1 MRVLIDRLSCNVGA
15 VPLCPPVG
23 TVIKR
28 LSRLCRIATK
38 RTKST
43 NVGVI
48 ERQTSVRS
56 GFGRLSQLCS
66 VFAIAICLIR
76 VDAVCASEALVALYN
91 RGNEYYRAGDFDAAI
106 SAYERVIAQGLNNG
120 EVYYNLGNAY
130 FKNAQLGR
138 AILSY
143 ERALKLMPSDRDVL
157 ANLQFANAQKIDRES
172 EDEVNILTRVL
183 QAIFA
188 FFTLNTLAVMVCA
201 FVFLIGGVAVCWI
214 FVPVRRLLWG
224 GLLVVFVG
232 GLLGSAAMLAFK
244 AYQHSIPK
252 AIILVDEAI
261 GRSGPGTDFLQVFA
275 LHEGTKV
282 EIERVEG
289 RWLLVR
295 LRSGLGGWIEARALE
310 RI

>member
-1 MRVLIDRLSCNVGA
+1 MR
-15 VPLCPPVG
+15 
-23 TVIKR
+23 TVIER

-38 RTKST
+38 GTKGT

-48 ERQTSVRS
+48 ERQTAVHSDFRRWL
-56 GFGRLSQLCS
+56 RLCLVVAVAVLVVDV
-66 VFAIAICLIR
+66 VF
-76 VDAVCASEALVALYN
+76 ASEALVVLYN
-91 RGNEYYRAGDFDAAI
+91 RGNEHYRGGDFDAAI
-106 SAYERVIAQGLNNG
+106 SAYERVVAQGLNNG

-143 ERALKLMPSDRDVL
+143 ERALNLMPDDRDVL
-157 ANLQFANAQKIDRES
+157 ANLQFANDQKIDRES
-172 EDEVNILTRVL
+172 EDDANILTRVL
-183 QAIFA
+183 QAIFD
-188 FFTLNTLAVMVCA
+188 FFTLDALAVMVCV
-201 FVFLIGGVAVCWI
+201 FVFCVGGVAVFWI

-224 GLLVVFVG
+224 GLLVVLVA
-232 GLLGSAAMLAFK
+232 GLLSSAAMLAFK
-244 AYQHSIPK
+244 AHQHSIPK

-261 GRSGPGTDFLQVFA
+261 GRSGPGLDFLQVFA

-289 RWLLVR
+289 GWLLVR
-295 LRSGLGGWIEARALE
+295 LRSGLGGWIQARALE

>member
-23 TVIKR
+23 
-28 LSRLCRIATK
+28 A
-38 RTKST
+38 
-43 NVGVI
+43 VI
-48 ERQTSVRS
+48 ERQMCS
-56 GFGRLSQLCS
+56 GFRRWLRLCL
-66 VFAIAICLIR
+66 VVAVAICLIG
-76 VDAVCASEALVALYN
+76 VDAVFASEALVALYN
-91 RGNEYYRAGDFDAAI
+91 RGNEHYRAGDYEAAI
-106 SAYERVIAQGLNNG
+106 SAYERVIAQGLDNG

-143 ERALKLMPSDRDVL
+143 ERALNLMPGDRDVL

-188 FFTLNTLAVMVCA
+188 FFTLDALAVMVCV
-201 FVFLIGGVAVCWI
+201 FVFCVGGVAVCWI

-232 GLLGSAAMLAFK
+232 GLLCSAAMLAFK
-244 AYQHSIPK
+244 AHQHGIPK
-252 AIILVDEAI
+252 AIILADEAI
-261 GRSGPGTDFLQVFA
+261 GRSGPGSDFLQVFT